1 MKSGKFRSRFE
12 ERVGAKM
19 PAGTLYEPKKF
30 SYPIQEP
37 GYRCRGCG
45 SKDTERTTSYTP
57 DFLLPNGTF
66 IEAKGRLT
74 SANRRRLVAFKA
86 AFPDVKVHI
95 VFMADNWLYKGA
107 KSRYSTWAEKVGFEY
122 CTGISNIKGDWLK

>member
-1 MKSGKFRSRFE
+1 MPTFRSKFE
-12 ERVGAKM
+12 ARVYRAL
-19 PAGTLYEPKKF
+19 PSGTLYEPEKF
-30 SYPIQEP
+30 RYPIQEP

-57 DFLLPNGTF
+57 DFKLPNGTW

-86 AFPDVKVHI
+86 AFPNVVLRI

-107 KSRYSTWAEKVGFEY
+107 KSRYSDWAKKAGFDY
-122 CTGISNIKGDWLK
+122 IIGTSVPKAWFK